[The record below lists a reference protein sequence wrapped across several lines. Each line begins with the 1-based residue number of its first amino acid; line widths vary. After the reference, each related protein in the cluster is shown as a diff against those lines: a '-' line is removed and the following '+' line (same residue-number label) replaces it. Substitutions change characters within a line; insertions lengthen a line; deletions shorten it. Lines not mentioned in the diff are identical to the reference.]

1 MNKREEWVRKIL
13 IVTMYLAASYKLY
26 SLPQTHDIFD
36 AIRNWQGR
44 GHTIPCFS
52 GNYFGDWIDPLGDQ
66 LDIPSRK
73 PLTNF
78 SANTKWA

>member
-36 AIRNWQGR
+36 AIQNGRDGATPYLVLVGIILVIGLIHLGINWIFRQENR
-44 GHTIPCFS
+44 
-52 GNYFGDWIDPLGDQ
+52 
-66 LDIPSRK
+66 
-73 PLTNF
+73 
-78 SANTKWA
+78 